1 MYDRPGKITYVP
13 QGPGAP
19 VQHNAPVKVGALRGF
34 AIKQKATKWSDG
46 FSAGGPA
53 TTIGATEPFAVKAKG
68 VGLAPLVSGATRFA
82 GCWINPDNTLALD
95 GGVANSVKLGLI
107 VELPG
112 DRGCPA
118 GFMRVDL
125 DLRDSF

>member
-1 MYDRPGKITYVP
+1 MYDRPGKIAYIP

-46 FSAGGPA
+46 YG
-53 TTIGATEPFAVKAKG
+53 TTIGATEPCAAKVKG

-95 GGVANSVKLGLI
+95 GGVANSVKFGLI

>member
-1 MYDRPGKITYVP
+1 MYDRPGKIAYIP

-46 FSAGGPA
+46 YGTAQ
-53 TTIGATEPFAVKAKG
+53 TTIAATEPCAAKVKG

-95 GGVANSVKLGLI
+95 GGVANSVKFGLI